1 MREVE
6 AAIVQ
11 ITIKQNIC
19 QLFSDLHIT
28 NARLISGNDSQFF
41 CFCKDWNQE
50 WWAARRPLWL
60 GPRGSIASNPRRSF
74 SLKPMTPR
82 RLSWLRY
89 GWTPYAPEG
98 ASMDL
103 LLRSHERTNTY
114 LHMYNYNNR
123 SVRLA

>member
-50 WWAARRPLWL
+50 WWWAARRPLWL
-60 GPRGSIASNPRRSF
+60 GPAVQRIEPAPIVFIEADDAPASF
-74 SLKPMTPR
+74 LASL
-82 RLSWLRY
+82 RLD
-89 GWTPYAPEG
+89 AV
-98 ASMDL
+98 
-103 LLRSHERTNTY
+103 RT
-114 LHMYNYNNR
+114 
-123 SVRLA
+123 